1 MLTKRR
7 AQKIK
12 QILPLT
18 DGLFTKMTFSFPE
31 GITKVNLDLM
41 FLANYGHRNPSPV
54 VEIVQS
60 EYGEVLS
67 SSELT
72 QLAQAI
78 EQMYTDRW
86 TKLGGIYNIEYDPI
100 HNYLDEWE
108 DESDETVDRDITN
121 SGSSATVYGKTQ
133 TETIMRT
140 DNLTQRVVVDEDTR
154 DTRIDDLTK
163 TETRNLS
170 NSETRTD
177 NLSEQTTY
185 GKTDTRTDNLS
196 ESISYG
202 KTDTRTDNLSEEV
215 TYGKTDTRTD
225 NLTENKT
232 YGRTDTRTDN
242 LLQTEAHSNSIGDSG
257 SNSDSVYAFNSAAA
271 VPTDSSTSSNTRT
284 ETLGG
289 TVANTGTQANVASGS
304 DGKTNTGTQT
314 NKLDD
319 EGTITIADEGTST
332 TVDEQTDSRTK
343 TNTGTRTTGLQGA
356 TGGSDGV
363 SGSKTST
370 EDVVTDKEKSGRHF
384 GNIGNLTSQKQI
396 LEEINLWKWN
406 YMQEILNDVKE
417 FCTLPVYLHATEWSL
432 VDQLDD
438 DD

>member
-1 MLTKRR
+1 MLTRR
-7 AQKIK
+7 KAQKIK
-12 QILPLT
+12 TIVPKVN
-18 DGLFTKMTFSFPE
+18 GLFSHMDFTFRT
-31 GITKVNLDLM
+31 GISKSSLDIM
-41 FLANYGHRNPSPV
+41 FVANYGERNPSPI
-54 VEIVQS
+54 VETIQTTYGQQLTNEDLTALGVLIVD
-60 EYGEVLS
+60 
-67 SSELT
+67 
-72 QLAQAI
+72 
-78 EQMYTDRW
+78 MYSDRW
-86 TKLGGIYNIEYDPI
+86 TKLAGIYDIQYDPI
-100 HNYLDEWE
+100 HNYLDEYE
-108 DESDETVDRDITN
+108 EEGQETVDGENRDTT
-121 SGSSATVYGKTQ
+121 SETHTYGKTT
-133 TETIMRT
+133 TETEIRT
-140 DNLTQRVVVDEDTR
+140 DNLREEVEGELDKTSTR
-154 DTRIDDLTK
+154 TDDLTK
-163 TETRNLS
+163 TETHDLEKTNL
-170 NSETRTD
+170 
-177 NLSEQTTY
+177 
-185 GKTDTRTDNLS
+185 RTDNLS
-196 ESISYG
+196 ES
-202 KTDTRTDNLSEEV
+202 
-215 TYGKTDTRTD
+215 
-225 NLTENKT
+225 KT

-242 LLQTEAHSNSIGDSG
+242 LLNTHSDSNSIADIGTANENVFGFNSSTATPASSSG
-257 SNSDSVYAFNSAAA
+257 SG
-271 VPTDSSTSSNTRT
+271 NTRT

-438 DD
+438 DDD